1 MDKVFM
7 PHRGMRYLLPCLLG
21 LALLAPATA
30 RAIDFKISGV
40 WQILLEES
48 NVTPRGVDG
57 ADSFGALQRF
67 RIQLDAVASED
78 LSGSVQ
84 FELGRTEWGQSAT
97 GGALGA
103 DGTVAEVRHAY
114 LDWQLPQTD
123 IDRKSTRLNSS
134 HM

>member
-67 RIQLDAVASED
+67 RIQLDAVASRSLRLRTVRARAYGMGAERD
-78 LSGSVQ
+78 RRGSG
-84 FELGRTEWGQSAT
+84 R
-97 GGALGA
+97 
-103 DGTVAEVRHAY
+103 
-114 LDWQLPQTD
+114 
-123 IDRKSTRLNSS
+123 
-134 HM
+134 

>member
-21 LALLAPATA
+21 LVLLAPATV

-40 WQILLEES
+40 WQVLLEES

-57 ADSFGALQRF
+57 ADTFGALQRF

-78 LSGSVQ
+78 LSGSV
-84 FELGRTEWGQSAT
+84 
-97 GGALGA
+97 
-103 DGTVAEVRHAY
+103 
-114 LDWQLPQTD
+114 
-123 IDRKSTRLNSS
+123 
-134 HM
+134 